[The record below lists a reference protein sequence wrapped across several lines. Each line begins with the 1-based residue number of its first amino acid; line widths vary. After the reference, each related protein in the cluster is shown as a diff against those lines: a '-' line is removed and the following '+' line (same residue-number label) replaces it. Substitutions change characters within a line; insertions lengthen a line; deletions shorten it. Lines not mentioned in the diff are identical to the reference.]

1 MHYVLIYDYTPDY
14 LERRAEFRD
23 EHLKLAWASHERGE
37 LQLAGVL
44 GEPVDGGLLWFKAD
58 SPAVI
63 EAFVASD
70 PYLKAGLI
78 SKWRIRPWLTA
89 VGAQASLG
97 NLNLQIH
104 DIARLH

>member
-23 EHLKLAWASHERGE
+23 EHLKLAWASHERDE
-37 LQLAGVL
+37 FQLGGVL
-44 GEPVDGGLLWFKAD
+44 GDPVDSALLWFKAE

-70 PYLKAGLI
+70 PYVKGGLV
-78 SKWRIRPWLTA
+78 SQWRIRPWLTVA
-89 VGAQASLG
+89 GAQASAPVYPG
-97 NLNLQIH
+97 
-104 DIARLH
+104 